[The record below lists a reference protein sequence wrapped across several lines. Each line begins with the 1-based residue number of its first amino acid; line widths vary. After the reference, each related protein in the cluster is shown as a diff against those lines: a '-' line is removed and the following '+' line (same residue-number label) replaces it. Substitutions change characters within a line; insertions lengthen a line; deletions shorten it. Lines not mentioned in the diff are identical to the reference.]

1 MRNIQK
7 KSIRRAL
14 CALGMVLGATTGAHV
29 QAQGIPTID
38 IQNVVQSTISALQNV
53 MAVQKQIEQYQTQLQ
68 QYENML
74 VNSANPSAFNWDAVQ
89 STITKLNQAS
99 NTLKPLTAQA
109 GGIDAF
115 LQQTKDFAGYSTS
128 ACFTSAG
135 CSTNERAALASAN
148 AAGSQSQKAANDD
161 AMRTIALQQQS
172 LQNDAMNLQ
181 MIQSQASG
189 AQGQMQAIQ
198 AANQF
203 ASAQGNQLL
212 QIRTLLLAAQNAVAA
227 RDRVVADREAQQS
240 AAGQQLRQGSFRAS
254 SSRTW

>member
-1 MRNIQK
+1 
-7 KSIRRAL
+7 
-14 CALGMVLGATTGAHV
+14 
-29 QAQGIPTID
+29 
-38 IQNVVQSTISALQNV
+38 
-53 MAVQKQIEQYQTQLQ
+53 
-68 QYENML
+68 
-74 VNSANPSAFNWDAVQ
+74 
-89 STITKLNQAS
+89 
-99 NTLKPLTAQA
+99 
-109 GGIDAF
+109 
-115 LQQTKDFAGYSTS
+115 
-128 ACFTSAG
+128 
-135 CSTNERAALASAN
+135 
-148 AAGSQSQKAANDD
+148 
-161 AMRTIALQQQS
+161 MRTIALQQQS